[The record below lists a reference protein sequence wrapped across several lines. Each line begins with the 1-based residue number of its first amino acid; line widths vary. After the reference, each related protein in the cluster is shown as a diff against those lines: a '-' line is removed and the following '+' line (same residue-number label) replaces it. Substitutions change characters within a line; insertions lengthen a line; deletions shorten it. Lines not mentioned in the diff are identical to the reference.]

1 MVPPDGSI
9 CRTIPWS
16 KVIRAR
22 IGGKRCRSRPTED
35 LAHTRSA
42 QICASP
48 RLRSRGVPV
57 SQIAR
62 RRGRGATGA
71 AAADDT
77 PSVGDAMAGLCRLTE
92 IALAEADISLT
103 QYRILQHLHL
113 GRTIQSDLAF
123 HLAVSKQSVTRLVD
137 TLVEK
142 RYLTRRVDPDDR
154 RRVIHAITAK
164 GERALARTDAILEKY
179 LMLVLQD
186 LDDDADIETSKAGL
200 RLFGQAAHES
210 YKRVRADGIVPGRF
224 SSKLPPN
231 ERPNIKSL

>member
-1 MVPPDGSI
+1 
-9 CRTIPWS
+9 
-16 KVIRAR
+16 
-22 IGGKRCRSRPTED
+22 
-35 LAHTRSA
+35 
-42 QICASP
+42 
-48 RLRSRGVPV
+48 
-57 SQIAR
+57 
-62 RRGRGATGA
+62 
-71 AAADDT
+71 
-77 PSVGDAMAGLCRLTE
+77 MAGLCRLTE